1 MIDTVVYDYDI
12 GLGQTATVYGVY
24 SKCNASRGRN
34 TGLGCFGPICM
45 WFVIFMHF
53 IFDIYIFLFKFGQ
66 ACIRRWVVNVLPAF
80 SCPRT

>member
-1 MIDTVVYDYDI
+1 MLDTVVYDYDI

-45 WFVIFMHF
+45 
-53 IFDIYIFLFKFGQ
+53 
-66 ACIRRWVVNVLPAF
+66 
-80 SCPRT
+80 